1 MSSEEQ
7 NHAAEAPGG
16 TSTEEPKVN
25 GTNVEGQVPFTPM
38 LTAQQEQQE
47 HPEGEEIRRQVEYY
61 FSDEN
66 LPSDAHLLGKCGG
79 AENKPVS
86 VKHICGFKKMRGYR
100 PHTAVIASLK
110 KSTFL
115 EIVDGK
121 LIRRKVPLSI
131 KPSVEPEA
139 TVPVKKE
146 DQPWMTKGMLK
157 ATGFEEYWTDAPVTP
172 EVHEEELDLYDS
184 SLPFAE
190 RIETAI
196 QRYRAKRKWHQE
208 VANIFA
214 KWMKYGGVDSG
225 PKQFSGGLDV
235 KYLEDRSTAEIGTLT
250 SIYYVSESK
259 GDEEKWAV
267 DFEGIAK
274 GFFSSQVPTFLD
286 CTTEKQV
293 KACTNVPRNFYNYIL
308 HHDVC
313 PEHRAQIFAARAI
326 CDQAE
331 TELLAVRKLAS
342 LLPGDCNTACSTL
355 FGGYY
360 AGIDKKARQIVMAG
374 IAAYGTDEQ
383 FAQAEAAKGALKTVA
398 EELVGLEVV
407 EILHADAETRAYY
420 EGELAGTGLRTL
432 GAILV
437 RRWTASTFASSD
449 LPLLSTSLTPH
460 TSPSETVRILIES
473 PLLAHL
479 TPGLKIEATLRT
491 LDIGLHFLD
500 SVTNVYCSFYTY
512 LPNELGRK
520 WREPGPPRQ
529 ARKGEGVR
537 REEEE
542 GGDDAH

>member
-1 MSSEEQ
+1 
-7 NHAAEAPGG
+7 
-16 TSTEEPKVN
+16 
-25 GTNVEGQVPFTPM
+25 
-38 LTAQQEQQE
+38 
-47 HPEGEEIRRQVEYY
+47 
-61 FSDEN
+61 
-66 LPSDAHLLGKCGG
+66 
-79 AENKPVS
+79 
-86 VKHICGFKKMRGYR
+86 
-100 PHTAVIASLK
+100 
-110 KSTFL
+110 
-115 EIVDGK
+115 
-121 LIRRKVPLSI
+121 
-131 KPSVEPEA
+131 
-139 TVPVKKE
+139 
-146 DQPWMTKGMLK
+146 
-157 ATGFEEYWTDAPVTP
+157 
-172 EVHEEELDLYDS
+172 
-184 SLPFAE
+184 
-190 RIETAI
+190 
-196 QRYRAKRKWHQE
+196 
-208 VANIFA
+208 
-214 KWMKYGGVDSG
+214 MKYGGVDSG

-313 PEHRAQIFAARAI
+313 PEHRVQIFAARAI

-342 LLPGDCNTACSTL
+342 LLPGDFNTACSTL

-360 AGIDKKARQIVMAG
+360 AGMYAGDQNWAIDGEGNAGGWSDKKARQIVMAG

-383 FAQAEAAKGALKTVA
+383 FAQAEAAKGALKAVA
-398 EELVGLEVV
+398 EEMVGLEVV

-437 RRWTASTFASSD
+437 RRWTAPTFASSD
-449 LPLLSTSLTPH
+449 LPLLSTALISS

-500 SVTNVYCSFYTY
+500 SVTNVYCSFYAY

-542 GGDDAH
+542 GGDDAD